1 MSQRKFIPATTVP
14 WHGGELSRNYFV
26 DPEYKDDLAERGL
39 ISIEAV
45 FSFSTGRHLTKN
57 NLAEYRTRLQFEIG
71 SPPRTL
77 FLKRYDRPPI
87 LVQLKNW
94 LTHRRRAGTMFYDLD
109 PAANLAAAGINVP
122 KTVAYGQEW
131 GLLFEKRSFIITE
144 KILRAESMERKLPPC
159 FYAPATAQNLNRR
172 KYFIKQ
178 LALFARKFH
187 QTGYRHRDF
196 YFAHIF
202 RSEDGSFS
210 LIDLQRAFKPKL
222 FAERFRIKDIAQLYY
237 SAPGRNFSRTDRLRF
252 YLCYA
257 GKNSLVKKDKLFIRR
272 VDRKVRHMARHDARH
287 NRPAPFAN

>member
-1 MSQRKFIPATTVP
+1 MSQRKFI
-14 WHGGELSRNYFV
+14 ELSQNYFV
-26 DPEYKDDLAERGL
+26 DPEYKDDLAELGL
-39 ISIEAV
+39 ISIEAI
-45 FSFSTGRHLTKN
+45 FSFGTGRNLTKN

-71 SPPRTL
+71 SPCRTL

-94 LTHRRRAGTMFYDLD
+94 LTHRHRAGTMSYDLD
-109 PAANLAAAGINVP
+109 PAANLAAAGINAP

-131 GLLFEKRSFIITE
+131 GLLFEKRSFIIAE
-144 KILRAESMERKLPPC
+144 KIPRAESLEHKLPPC
-159 FYAPATAQNLNRR
+159 FYAPATTQNLSRR
-172 KYFIKQ
+172 RYFIRQ
-178 LALFARKFH
+178 LARFARKFH

-202 RSEDGSFS
+202 HSEDGSFS
-210 LIDLQRAFKPKL
+210 LIDLQRVFKPKL

-252 YLCYA
+252 YLSYA
-257 GKNSLVKKDKLFIRR
+257 GKNSLGKKDKLFTRQ
-272 VDRKVRHMARHDARH
+272 VDRKVRRMARHDARH